1 MKRFISIILLA
12 LPLSLMAQT
21 ATIAAPNTADKPDP
35 EFQIYL
41 CFGQSNM
48 EGAALVMPEDTAGVD
63 SRFLVMETL
72 DCPNLGRTKGNWYVA
87 TPPLC
92 RCYTGLSPA
101 DWFGRTLVA
110 GLPKNTRVGVINVA
124 IGGCKIELFDRDKA
138 DEYIANEAPDWMRN
152 MLRDYDDNPYGR
164 LIEIARLAQK
174 TGIIKGILLHQG
186 ESNTDDKE
194 WPAKVK
200 KIYDNILADLG
211 LPPNSIPLLAG
222 EVLYADQN
230 GACASMNEIIATLP
244 QTLPN
249 AHVISSKDC
258 RGNSF
263 DRWHFSSDGY
273 RELGKRFG
281 EKMLSLIRNK

>member
-1 MKRFISIILLA
+1 MKRFVIIILLV
-12 LPLSLMAQT
+12 LPLSLAAQNDT
-21 ATIAAPNTADKPDP
+21 PDP

-48 EGAALVMPEDTAGVD
+48 EGAALIEGEDTVGVD

-124 IGGCKIELFDRDKA
+124 IGGCKIELFDKDKA
-138 DEYIANEAPDWMRN
+138 GEYIATEAPDWMRN
-152 MLRDYDDNPYGR
+152 MLRDYNDNPYGR
-164 LIEIARLAQK
+164 LIEIARIAQK
-174 TGIIKGILLHQG
+174 TGVIKGILLHQG

-200 KIYDNILADLG
+200 KIYDNLLNDLG
-211 LPPNSIPLLAG
+211 LPPDSIPLLAG
-222 EVLYADQN
+222 EMLYADQN

-244 QTLPN
+244 QTLPQ
-249 AHVISSKDC
+249 AHVISAKDC
-258 RGNSF
+258 QGNSI
-263 DRWHFSSDGY
+263 DPWHFSSEGY
-273 RELGKRFG
+273 RKLGKRYG
-281 EKMLSLIRNK
+281 EKMLSLILNK